1 MFVQEYYKGISG
13 LGPLDIASI
22 FRTGILSNN
31 LRSNPNAPLVTL
43 LPMLSEPALYGH
55 VTDYA
60 TYGANSPF
68 VSLTAGT
75 RNLANAGGAFRPF
88 RAWETAVRFATRNGK
103 TGGVV
108 FEGWVITLGVPS
120 WHISGVAEDIRD
132 HHSYPR
138 FNAFWKQGEV
148 TAKLLVPP
156 MQVVRATILDLS
168 GTPTRT
174 LTNPTAIPAAQ
185 LSNIRK
191 AI

>member
-1 MFVQEYYKGISG
+1 VFVQEYYKGISG
-13 LGPLDIASI
+13 LDLWEIDQI

-31 LRSNPNAPLVTL
+31 LRSNPHASLTTL
-43 LPMLSEPALYGH
+43 LPLLNEPALYGH

-60 TYGANSPF
+60 AHGADSPF

-75 RNLANAGGAFRPF
+75 RDLTNARGAFRPF

-103 TGGVV
+103 TAGVV

-132 HHSYPR
+132 HNSYPR
-138 FNAFWKQGEV
+138 FNAYWNQGEV

-156 MQVVRATILDLS
+156 MQVVRATVLDRS
-168 GTPTRT
+168 GTPIRNV
-174 LTNPTAIPAAQ
+174 TNSSAIPASQ
-185 LSNIRK
+185 LSNVRR